1 MMFLS
6 RFLAGAILASSIISA
21 QNVSYCTGDVC
32 FAVNIPASTA
42 SSGSGDIYI
51 QMSGPDTMSWIGIGQ
66 GSAMRGANI
75 FVMYADSTGSNV
87 TISPRLG
94 VGHVEPNFDTS
105 AQVTLLDGS
114 GIINGQMV
122 ANFRCSN
129 CDGWS
134 GGSMSFT
141 DSSSSWIWAHKTG
154 AALSSNSVDAD
165 IEFHDAYGVATLN
178 LQTATG
184 GESTNPFLT
193 VGSVS
198 TPSQTS
204 SGASDAAI
212 GPSDIT
218 RVTIAHGV
226 LASLAYVILFPS
238 GAIAIRIFNFRN
250 LLWLHAGWM
259 VGAYIIVLASLGMG
273 VWIAHMSNLLGST
286 HSIIGLVVAGCLL
299 LQPITGL
306 THHMLYKR
314 RGGSNVATYPHV
326 WWGRAVIT
334 LGIINGGL
342 GLRLAD
348 NSKKGEIAYG
358 VIAGFMWVLWV
369 AVILFATVKIRERR
383 GSGMGGSGT
392 SVIREKSSTEGSYF
406 HDNSSPPQS
415 MQGVHDPAR
424 LPTSHRT

>member
-1 MMFLS
+1 MFLL
-6 RFLAGAILASSIISA
+6 RFLAGAILASSMISA
-21 QNVSYCTGDVC
+21 QNVSYCTGEVC

-66 GSAMRGANI
+66 GSAMSGANI

-94 VGHVEPNFDTS
+94 IGHVEPNSDTS

-114 GIINGQMV
+114 GIINGQMI

-129 CDGWS
+129 CDRWS

-141 DSSSSWIWAHKTG
+141 DSSSAWIWAHKTG

-165 IEFHDAYGVATLN
+165 IDFHDAYGVASLN

-184 GESTNPFLT
+184 GASTNPFLT
-193 VGSVS
+193 AGSVS

-212 GPSDIT
+212 GPSDIS

-226 LASLAYVILFPS
+226 LGSLAYVILLPS
-238 GAIAIRIFNFRN
+238 GAIAIRILNFRN

-259 VGAYIIVLASLGMG
+259 VGAYLIVLASLGMG
-273 VWIAHMSNLLGST
+273 VWIAHMSNLLGSA

-306 THHMLYKR
+306 IHHMLYKR
-314 RGGSNVATYPHV
+314 RGGPNVATYPHV

-358 VIAGFMWVLWV
+358 VIAGFVWVLWV

-383 GSGMGGSGT
+383 GSGMDVSGA
-392 SVIREKSSTEGSYF
+392 SVIRDKSSTEGSYF
-406 HDNSSPPQS
+406 HDNSPPPQS
-415 MQGVHDPAR
+415 MQEAHDLAR